1 MSRVIELPSGTV
13 TLLFTDVAEST
24 ELVKK
29 LQEHYGDVL
38 ARHRALLRAA
48 FAKHSG
54 AEVDTQGDA
63 FFVAF
68 GRASDAVQ
76 AAVGAQQAL
85 AKHPWRDGAG
95 VGVRIG
101 IHTGE
106 PHRAQH
112 GYTGLAVH
120 RTARICA
127 IANGGQV
134 LLSRATAGIV
144 DDEQIAGVS
153 LRDLGEFRL
162 KDFDRPERIF
172 QLVIDG
178 MPSEFPPLRG
188 VDQQPPLTGTVTI
201 VMAEGRHMMRLRR
214 ELPREHFWALLTEY
228 QQLLSR
234 VLGEMG
240 GRAVEVAG
248 DSVAAGFAT
257 AKEAAL
263 AASEAQRAVEAHEWP
278 HGVRAAISVG
288 VHSGEAWI
296 GWLGPAI
303 LRCAELCDAA
313 ESGQVFLSQAT
324 ASLLEDENLG
334 ELVIRDVGEPE
345 MRRIRGAVRAYE
357 LVLSSTGETTA

>member
-1 MSRVIELPSGTV
+1 MIELPGGTV
-13 TLLFTDVAEST
+13 TLLFTDLAQST
-24 ELVKK
+24 ELVKR
-29 LQEHYGDVL
+29 LQEDYGDVL
-38 ARHRALLRAA
+38 ATHRALLRVA
-48 FAKHSG
+48 FAEHGG

-68 GRASDAVQ
+68 GRARDAVK
-76 AAVGAQQAL
+76 AAVGAQRVIAN
-85 AKHPWRDGAG
+85 HSWGDGAP
-95 VGVRIG
+95 VAIRIG

-106 PHRAQH
+106 PHPAQH

-120 RTARICA
+120 RAARICTMA
-127 IANGGQV
+127 SGGQV
-134 LLSRATAGIV
+134 LLSQATAGIV
-144 DDEQIAGVS
+144 DDEQIGGVS

-162 KDFDRPERIF
+162 KDFDRPERVF

-201 VMAEGRHMMRLRR
+201 VMAEGRRMMRLVR
-214 ELPREHFWALLTEY
+214 ELPQEHFSGLLNEY
-228 QQLLSR
+228 QRLLSR

-240 GRAVEVAG
+240 GRAVEVVG

-263 AASEAQRAVEAHEWP
+263 AAAAAQRAVAAHEWP
-278 HGVRAAISVG
+278 HGVVAAISVG
-288 VHSGEAWI
+288 VHSGEAAI
-296 GWLGPAI
+296 GGLGPAI
-303 LRCAELCDAA
+303 LRCTELCDAA

-324 ASLLEDENLG
+324 ASLLEHENLG
-334 ELVIRDVGEPE
+334 ELMIRDVGEPE